1 MDALKHIGIGRVN
14 RGKYRDLG
22 LKVQSFNS
30 QSVKVWSSKICFI
43 AFESIVNI
51 YQTTG
56 VSLIKPFFIRKIF
69 ITLHR
74 HLYVRCIAIEAYSFR
89 KRRTKKRN

>member
-43 AFESIVNI
+43 AFEIIVNI

-56 VSLIKPFFIRKIF
+56 VLLIKLFFYKKNIHNFAPPLIRKMHS
-69 ITLHR
+69 HR
-74 HLYVRCIAIEAYSFR
+74 GL
-89 KRRTKKRN
+89 TTP

>member
-56 VSLIKPFFIRKIF
+56 V
-69 ITLHR
+69 
-74 HLYVRCIAIEAYSFR
+74 
-89 KRRTKKRN
+89 